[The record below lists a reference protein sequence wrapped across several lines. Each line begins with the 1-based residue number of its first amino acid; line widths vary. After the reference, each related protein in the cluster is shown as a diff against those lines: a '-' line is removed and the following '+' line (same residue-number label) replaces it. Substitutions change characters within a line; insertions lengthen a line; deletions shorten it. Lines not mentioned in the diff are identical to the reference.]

1 MYALVLRLHEGRA
14 MKKEIGAR
22 TWVGAALVLA
32 SSTALAVP
40 ADLEIYPHPDL
51 RGARAGLAPHDIDGK
66 PYMRQQVGAGLE
78 HAYVA
83 VCGTSILIAGVG
95 SYERDALGVTPD
107 MHAYGKPI
115 NANDRLQTMMVA
127 GQLTKDGFEMGG
139 AYYVLPE
146 LSGGNRNRD
155 GMKPGVACLDADAGL
170 FVVDANYAPTNLGE
184 TYAAVFQ
191 VGRNEA
197 NEIFP
202 KQLGPAVSVLANTDD
217 NCSDRDY
224 QDMIARK
231 TANGYRV
238 NLTGSC
244 NGNGT
249 DVAWVTY
256 FDVTCGDTCTVAA
269 GPKTQVSQG
278 QIERYRPQTYQL
290 GPDTFMAIGTEGDTQ
305 PPQAGISATI
315 FQGDTLTLLSS
326 SIIAETTNTNTGTY
340 YSTMSHGA
348 QLAPDT
354 FLITYQQR
362 NGRNRREGKGGTTFM
377 MGVLKADPVAGARW
391 VVEPKAGLIEG
402 FVATH
407 HGACTVRYG
416 DVASP
421 KTGAFLISASPNGA
435 ASATGAFIGY
445 DGSALEVGTM
455 MNLTTKIDSGL
466 LSNYYGQN
474 PGNQGK
480 NSLYCATIENPSY
493 GVKGGYRPNV
503 KEFVVVPAT
512 SRLTDANGV
521 LAEKL
526 ALDIVLVPAL
536 TDAAIDPNEDGATG
550 CGCSAPSSGRGAA
563 GTFAIVLAC
572 AAWLRRRRGGRR

>member
-1 MYALVLRLHEGRA
+1 MWAG
-14 MKKEIGAR
+14 
-22 TWVGAALVLA
+22 TALVLA
-32 SSTALAVP
+32 SSTAFAGP
-40 ADLEIYPHPDL
+40 ADIEIYQHADL
-51 RGARAGLAPHDIDGK
+51 RGSRAGLAPHDIDGK
-66 PYMRQQVGAGLE
+66 PYMRRQVGAGFE

-115 NANDRLQTMMVA
+115 DLNDRLQAMVVA
-127 GQLTKDGFEMGG
+127 GELTKDGFELGG

-155 GMKPGVACLDADAGL
+155 GMKPGVACLDAEAGL
-170 FVVDANYAPTNLGE
+170 FTVAANYAPDNLGE
-184 TYAAVFQ
+184 TYAAVFK

-197 NEIFP
+197 DEIVP
-202 KQLGPAVSVLANTDD
+202 TQLGPAVSVLASADD

-224 QDMIARK
+224 QDMLVRK
-231 TANGYRV
+231 TAAGYRV

-244 NGNGT
+244 NGNGS
-249 DVAWVTY
+249 DVAYVTY
-256 FDVTCGDTCTVAA
+256 FDVACGDACTITA
-269 GPKTQVSQG
+269 GPKAQVSQG

-305 PPQAGISATI
+305 PPTNGISATI
-315 FQGDTLTLLSS
+315 FQGDTLALVSS
-326 SIIAETTNTNTGTY
+326 TTIAETTTNERGTFH
-340 YSTMSHGA
+340 STMSHGA
-348 QLAPDT
+348 QIAPDT
-354 FLITYQQR
+354 FLVTYQQR
-362 NGRNRREGKGGTTFM
+362 NGRQRREGKGGTTLM
-377 MGVLKADPVAGARW
+377 IGVLHANPAGEARW

-402 FVATH
+402 FSATH
-407 HGACTVRYG
+407 HGACTARYG
-416 DVASP
+416 DVSAP

-435 ASATGAFIGY
+435 SAATGTFVGY
-445 DGSALEVGTM
+445 DGAAVEVGSTV
-455 MNLTTKIDSGL
+455 NLSSNIDSGL
-466 LSNYYGQN
+466 LSNYYGEN

-512 SRLTDANGV
+512 SRISDANGT

-526 ALDIVLVPAL
+526 ALDVVLVPAL
-536 TDAAIDPNEDGATG
+536 TDAAIDPSADPGG
-550 CGCSAPSSGRGAA
+550 CGCSAPATGRDAA
-563 GTFAIVLAC
+563 GSFAIALAC
-572 AAWLRRRRGGRR
+572 AAWLRRRRRARR

>member
-1 MYALVLRLHEGRA
+1 
-14 MKKEIGAR
+14 MKHKTGAR
-22 TWVGAALVLA
+22 KWVGAALVFA
-32 SSTALAVP
+32 SSTALAGP
-40 ADLEIYPHPDL
+40 ADIEIYEHPDL
-51 RGARAGLAPHDIDGK
+51 RGANAGLAPHDIDGK

-115 NANDRLQTMMVA
+115 NTNDHLQTMLVA
-127 GQLTKDGFEMGG
+127 GQLSEHGFEIGG

-146 LSGGNRNRD
+146 LTGGNRNRD
-155 GMKPGVACLDADAGL
+155 GMKPGVACLDAEAGL

-184 TYAAVFQ
+184 TYAAVFK
-191 VGRNEA
+191 VGRNETD
-197 NEIFP
+197 EVVP
-202 KQLGPAVSVLANTDD
+202 TQLGPAVSVLASAND

-224 QDMIARK
+224 QDLLVRK
-231 TANGYRV
+231 TAAGYRV

-244 NGNGT
+244 NGNGA

-256 FDVTCGDTCTVAA
+256 FDVACGDTCTITA
-269 GPKTQVSQG
+269 GPKAQVSQG

-305 PPQAGISATI
+305 PPQNGISATI
-315 FQGDTLTLLSS
+315 FQGDTLALVSS
-326 SIIAETTNTNTGTY
+326 TTIAATRTTNEGTY

-354 FLITYQQR
+354 FLVTYQQR

-377 MGVLKADPVAGARW
+377 MGVLHADPVGGTRW

-402 FVATH
+402 FSATH
-407 HGACTVRYG
+407 HGACTVHYG
-416 DVASP
+416 DVSAP

-435 ASATGAFIGY
+435 ASATGAFVGY
-445 DGSALEVGTM
+445 DGSALEIGSTV
-455 MNLTTKIDSGL
+455 NLTTNIDSGL

-474 PGNQGK
+474 PGTQGK

-503 KEFVVVPAT
+503 KEFVIVPAT
-512 SRLTDANGV
+512 SRIKDTNGV

-526 ALDIVLVPAL
+526 ALDVVLVPAL
-536 TDAAIDPNEDGATG
+536 TDAAIAPSEDGAAG
-550 CGCSAPSSGRGAA
+550 CGCSAPASGQSAA
-563 GTFAIVLAC
+563 GSFGIAMVC
-572 AAWLRRRRGGRR
+572 AALLRRRRGARR